1 MVQCVANYLADDD
14 QLFCHLCDAKS
25 KVLNDDGDD
34 DFSLGNSQLAAAGAI
49 SFEVQGERVAHLH
62 PGLCLYQII
71 ANFARGGRG
80 ATTHARA
87 RSIIASWVR
96 YILEIGHTAPM
107 FACKPLIA

>member
-1 MVQCVANYLADDD
+1 MQCVANYLADDD

-87 RSIIASWVR
+87 RSIIASWVTGM
-96 YILEIGHTAPM
+96 YSKSGIWAM
-107 FACKPLIA
+107 FACKL